1 MDNKNKDED
10 ALQEVTYTNDV
21 DDSYTDKTQENKY
34 INKSNIIV
42 VFKVSGVYILWI
54 LLHYFASHLYIFY
67 CVPNTY
73 IGFFM
78 SPFMT
83 MTPHCQGL
91 RWIIHNGANIIDNMW
106 IILGT
111 WLCTNIFIIG
121 RTK

>member
-1 MDNKNKDED
+1 MENEEQD
-10 ALQEVTYTNDV
+10 QEVTYVDENTN
-21 DDSYTDKTQENKY
+21 ENEIQKNTNATATC
-34 INKSNIIV
+34 IKKNVII

-83 MTPHCQGL
+83 MAPHCQGL
-91 RWIIHNGANIIDNMW
+91 RWIVYNGADIIDNMW

-111 WLCTNIFIIG
+111 WVCTNILIIG
-121 RTK
+121 RKK